1 MKICLL
7 SYRGNVYCGGQGVY
21 IHYLA
26 REFNRLGHQVEII
39 GAPPY
44 PNPPD
49 GVTLHKLPSYS
60 YYQPPESRKLDFSLL
75 RNPLNLYELTTSY
88 SGTFPEPL
96 AFTIRA
102 YYKLKEL
109 LDHNTF
115 DIVHDNQSLGYG
127 LLQIKRLGLPL
138 VATIHHP
145 IPIDRNLDIANAEN
159 PLKKLGLI
167 RWYSFCTMQ
176 RRVANRMD
184 RIITVSQ
191 SSAKDIEHHLEVP
204 HHKLRIAENGIDIDL
219 FKADDRAF
227 KNPNSLIL
235 INSGEKPIKGVRY
248 LLKALQLLQQEDTK
262 VKLTIIGSTALNGHN
277 LKLVKEY
284 GLENMVTVTGKIST
298 EELVKH
304 YSQSEISV
312 VPSLYEGFG
321 LPAAE
326 AMSCKLPV
334 VATRG
339 GALPEVVG
347 QNGESGFLVPPA
359 DPDAL
364 AAAIKRLLADKHLQ
378 RKMGEAGRKR
388 VEQNFTWEQAAKKTL
403 EVYQECCECSPS
415 TMSS

>member
-7 SYRGNVYCGGQGVY
+7 AYRGNIYCGGQGIY
-21 IHYLA
+21 LHYLA
-26 REFNRLGHQVEII
+26 REFQKMGHQVEII

-49 GVTLHKLPSYS
+49 GVKLHKLPSYS
-60 YYQPPESRKLDFSLL
+60 YYQSPDYLKLDSSLL
-75 RNPLNLYELTTSY
+75 RSPLNLYEFTASCT
-88 SGTFPEPL
+88 GTFPEPL

-102 YYKLKEL
+102 YYKLKKL
-109 LDHNTF
+109 LKHDKF

-127 LLQIKRLGLPL
+127 LLWIKKLGIPV

-145 IPIDRNLDIANAEN
+145 IPIDRDLDIANAPS
-159 PLKKLGLI
+159 PLKRFGLV

-176 RRVANRMD
+176 RRVAKRMD

-191 SSAKDIEHHLEVP
+191 SSAKDIERHLEV
-204 HHKLRIAENGIDIDL
+204 HRSKLRVAYNGIDTTL
-219 FKADDRAF
+219 FKMNDGVL
-227 KNPNSLIL
+227 KEPNSLIL

-248 LLKALQLLQQEDTK
+248 LLKALQLLQGEAK
-262 VKLTIIGSTALNGHN
+262 VKLTVVGSPIPGGEH

-284 GLENMVTVTGKIST
+284 GLEDTVTFTGRIST
-298 EELVKH
+298 EELVKR
-304 YSQSEISV
+304 YSMSEISV

-334 VATRG
+334 IATRG

-347 QNGESGFLVPPA
+347 QDGDAGILVPTA

-364 AAAIKRLLADKHLQ
+364 AAAIKRLLSDKHLQ

-388 VEQNFTWEQAAKKTL
+388 VERNLTWEQAAKKTL
-403 EVYQECCECSPS
+403 EVYQECCQCSPS
-415 TMSS
+415 TISS

>member
-1 MKICLL
+1 M
-7 SYRGNVYCGGQGVY
+7 YCGGQGIY
-21 IHYLA
+21 LHYLA
-26 REFNRLGHQVEII
+26 REFKYLGHQVELI

-49 GVTLHKLPSYS
+49 GVKLHKLPSYS
-60 YYQPPESRKLDFSLL
+60 YYQSPDYLKLDFSLL
-75 RNPLNLYELTTSY
+75 RSPLNLYEFTASCT
-88 SGTFPEPL
+88 GTFPEPL

-102 YYKLKEL
+102 YYKLKKIL
-109 LDHNTF
+109 KHNKF

-127 LLQIKRLGLPL
+127 LLWIKKMGIPV

-145 IPIDRNLDIANAEN
+145 IPIDRDLDIANAPN
-159 PLKKLGLI
+159 LLKKLGLV

-176 RRVANRMD
+176 RRVAKRMD

-191 SSAKDIEHHLEVP
+191 SSAKDIERYLEVP
-204 HHKLRIAENGIDIDL
+204 HNKLRVAYNGIDTTL
-219 FKADDRAF
+219 FKMNDSIP
-227 KNPNSLIL
+227 KEPNSLIL

-248 LLKALQLLQQEDTK
+248 LLKALQLLQGEAK
-262 VKLTIIGSTALNGHN
+262 VKLTIVGSPMPDGEN

-284 GLENMVTVTGKIST
+284 GLEDTVTFTGRIST
-298 EELVKH
+298 EELVKR
-304 YSQSEISV
+304 YSMSEISV

-334 VATRG
+334 IATRG

-347 QNGESGFLVPPA
+347 QDGDAGILVPQA

-364 AAAIKRLLADKHLQ
+364 AGAIKRLLSDKHLQ

-388 VEQNFTWEQAAKKTL
+388 VKRNLTWEQAAKRTL
-403 EVYQECCECSPS
+403 EVYQECCQCLPS
-415 TMSS
+415 TISS